1 MLTSANGRQTRRP
14 PRSLRAEYDL
24 FIEQRIEEYKD
35 SLPRG
40 EILEIGDE
48 AMKELAG
55 AEQFLL
61 TEVVLRDHVDAII
74 RRRLKLPAF
83 RRWRDKYVAL
93 RAAQSEPSHWG
104 LEPHEPAAELGRL
117 VEDDD
122 PVLIIGATD
131 GACALYL
138 AARGATVH
146 VADPDIAAVY
156 GLENRAVTEQLG
168 GRIECEVVRLD
179 WFEPARHRF
188 CAAVL
193 ELSALGNMGASE
205 RAELI
210 RRLKEATPAG
220 GRHAIMVASPDGTR
234 STARL
239 SSDAM
244 RSHYVDWELAKL
256 PGSGRKPRPAG
267 FTAVKPAE
275 EVKDSERRSVEESP

>member
-1 MLTSANGRQTRRP
+1 MLTNAGTRQSRRP

-104 LEPHEPAAELGRL
+104 LAPHEPAAELGRL
-117 VEDDD
+117 MEDDD
-122 PVLIIGATD
+122 TVLVVGATD

-138 AARGATVH
+138 AARGASVR

-156 GLENRAVTEQLG
+156 GLENRAMTEQLG

-179 WFEPARHRF
+179 WFDPNAVRF
-188 CAAVL
+188 CACVL
-193 ELSALGNMGASE
+193 ELSALALMGANE

-210 RRLKEATPAG
+210 RRIKEATPEG
-220 GRHAIMVASPDGTR
+220 GRHAIMAAGHDGAKGT
-234 STARL
+234 RL
-239 SSDAM
+239 SSDAL
-244 RSHYVDWELAKL
+244 RSHYVDWEVIKAA
-256 PGSGRKPRPAG
+256 PAPSGRKPRPSG
-267 FTAVKPAE
+267 FTAIRPRGEDAQ
-275 EVKDSERRSVEESP
+275 

>member
-1 MLTSANGRQTRRP
+1 MLTSARERQTRRP

-104 LEPHEPAAELGRL
+104 LAPHEPAAELGRL

-122 PVLIIGATD
+122 AVLVIGASD

-138 AARGATVH
+138 AARGANVR

-168 GRIECEVVRLD
+168 ARIECEVVRLD
-179 WFEPARHRF
+179 WFDPSPHKY

-193 ELSALGNMGASE
+193 ELSALGAMGANE

-210 RRLKEATPAG
+210 RRVKEFTPPG
-220 GRHAIMVASPDGTR
+220 GRHAIMAASHDGART
-234 STARL
+234 SNRL
-239 SSDAM
+239 SSDAL
-244 RSHYVDWELAKL
+244 RSHYTDWEVAKA
-256 PGSGRKPRPAG
+256 PASPGRKPRPAG
-267 FTAVKPAE
+267 FTAVRPEQE
-275 EVKDSERRSVEESP
+275 EERQNV

>member
-1 MLTSANGRQTRRP
+1 MLTSAGARQSRRP

-74 RRRLKLPAF
+74 RRRLRLPAF

-104 LEPHEPAAELGRL
+104 LAPHEPAAELGRL

-122 PVLIIGATD
+122 TVLVVGATD

-138 AARGATVH
+138 AARGARVR

-156 GLENRAVTEQLG
+156 GLENRAMTEQLG

-179 WFEPARHRF
+179 WFDPGPLRF
-188 CAAVL
+188 VACVL
-193 ELSALGNMGASE
+193 ELSALASMGANE

-210 RRLKEATPAG
+210 RRLKEVTPAR
-220 GRHAIMVASPDGTR
+220 GRHAIMAASPDGAK
-234 STARL
+234 SIRL

-244 RSHYVDWELAKL
+244 RSHYVDWEVTRA
-256 PGSGRKPRPAG
+256 PASPGRKPRPAG
-267 FTAVKPAE
+267 FTAIKPQ
-275 EVKDSERRSVEESP
+275 ESGTTE